1 MSGEKVYEIDNLYQS
16 EEQIKR
22 KEDDFKEE
30 LTNQNNGDQP
40 RQKKQFSNE
49 DVGYE
54 IRLVGILAKERRWK
68 KKKVENED
76 SDDDYGN

>member
-22 KEDDFKEE
+22 KEEDFKEE

-40 RQKKQFSNE
+40 RQKK
-49 DVGYE
+49 
-54 IRLVGILAKERRWK
+54 
-68 KKKVENED
+68 
-76 SDDDYGN
+76 